1 MKKREKRNALT
12 RTDGRSPFL
21 SFSGKDDDDKL
32 INEQHKTG
40 SGEGRKGGRKEGR
53 KGGLSAPFISEP
65 FVRSLYKGFVRQS
78 VTHSLRLN
86 PQRRPSSPAIHRE
99 SRLREIALDIPPE
112 SSLPSH

>member
-65 FVRSLYKGFVRQS
+65 FVRSLYKRVRPS
-78 VTHSLRLN
+78 VSHSLTQTQPTTTSLITSH
-86 PQRRPSSPAIHRE
+86 PSRE
-99 SRLREIALDIPPE
+99 
-112 SSLPSH
+112 